1 MLPFSHV
8 HFNMQSQLRPVDQ
21 GKGHLE
27 AFRKSC
33 TGKDSV
39 SPTKAGRVGGVLT
52 LTLSHPLHPRHQ
64 VTCTQETSANYAS
77 RQTLA
82 HLECDTAFVSP

>member
-8 HFNMQSQLRPVDQ
+8 HVNMQSQLRPVDQ

-33 TGKDSV
+33 KGKDSV

-52 LTLSHPLHPRHQ
+52 LTLTQPAPPPPSSHVHTRNLSELRFASDPR
-64 VTCTQETSANYAS
+64 SS
-77 RQTLA
+77 
-82 HLECDTAFVSP
+82 